1 MKFVVRY
8 HSSLLPGVG
17 REAAVPGH
25 SPGHPPG
32 HPSADSPA
40 EWPAYSV
47 HPASKLGLHNA
58 MLVVHDRLEIL
69 AMHGGDYDCAVF
81 VEDAGRCERLS
92 QDEANRL
99 FAALPRG
106 EVKWLDIAAFR
117 LPAPAAAAAETLPG
131 QPVPRQLALFPHQHT
146 PYDDLLETPHS
157 FDIDV

>member
-8 HSSLLPGVG
+8 HSSLLPGAG
-17 REAAVPGH
+17 REASGP
-25 SPGHPPG
+25 
-32 HPSADSPA
+32 ADSPGD
-40 EWPAYSV
+40 WPAYSV

-117 LPAPAAAAAETLPG
+117 LPAPAAADTLPG
-131 QPVPRQLALFPHQHT
+131 QPLPRQLALFPHQHT
-146 PYDDLLETPHS
+146 PYDDLLQTPHS

>member
-8 HSSLLPGVG
+8 HSSLLPGAG

-25 SPGHPPG
+25 PHGDSRGRSSAGSPG
-32 HPSADSPA
+32 

-81 VEDAGRCERLS
+81 VEEAGRCERLS

-117 LPAPAAAAAETLPG
+117 LPPPAATAAGAAPV
-131 QPVPRQLALFPHQHT
+131 QPSPQQLALFPHQHT
-146 PYDDLLETPHS
+146 PYDDLVATPHS
-157 FDIDV
+157 FNIDV

>member
-8 HSSLLPGVG
+8 HSSLLPGAG
-17 REAAVPGH
+17 REASLPG
-25 SPGHPPG
+25 
-32 HPSADSPA
+32 D
-40 EWPAYSV
+40 WPAYSV

-81 VEDAGRCERLS
+81 VEDGGRCERLS

-117 LPAPAAAAAETLPG
+117 LPAPAAADVVPG
-131 QPVPRQLALFPHQHT
+131 QPLPQQLTLFPHQHT